1 MSPQRDVLDE
11 VVKDHREIQAL
22 FARVNSATGKRKR
35 DAFQNL
41 VKKLA
46 AHETAE
52 QEVVHPLSE
61 AAGATAVKEHRLA
74 EEREAEQLLASLV
87 ALEMGSPEFHDL
99 FQRLE
104 AEVLAHAQSEESEE
118 HPRIRAHVSVDDLR
132 GLADSFRTA
141 EAIAPT
147 RPHPRGP
154 TSAAGNLVMGPII
167 SVADRARDAVRDATQ
182 PRASSPRPTRR
193 RAASPRRTG
202 PQRGRQRVVIDVQ
215 PDPKGGWRAQKR
227 GAKRAVVR
235 SDAKQEVVRR
245 ARDMARSQGGRLVIH
260 RQDGRI
266 QEERTY
272 GRDPS
277 RSRG

>member
-1 MSPQRDVLDE
+1 MSQQRDVLDE

-22 FARVNSATGKRKR
+22 FGRVKSTTGNKKR
-35 DAFQNL
+35 DAFQDL
-41 VKKLA
+41 AKKLVS
-46 AHETAE
+46 HETAE
-52 QEVVHPLSE
+52 QEIVHPLSE

-74 EEREAEQLLASLV
+74 EEKEAEQLLASLV
-87 ALEMGSPEFHDL
+87 GLEVGSPEFDDL

-104 AEVLAHAQSEESEE
+104 SDVLTHARSEESEE
-118 HPRIRAHVSVDDLR
+118 HPRIRGDVSADDLR
-132 GLADSFRTA
+132 GLAGAFKAA

-154 TSAAGNLVMGPII
+154 TSAAGNLVMGPIV
-167 SVADRARDAVRDATQ
+167 SVVDRTRDAIRDATQ
-182 PRASSPRPTRR
+182 PKASSPRPARR
-193 RAASPRRTG
+193 RAVSNRG
-202 PQRGRQRVVIDVQ
+202 PSSKGSQRRVVIDVQ

-227 GAKRAVVR
+227 GAERALMR
-235 SDAKQEVVRR
+235 ASAKQEVVRR
-245 ARDMARSQGGRLVIH
+245 ARDMARAQEGRLVIH

-277 RSRG
+277 RSPG